1 MPDIKWI
8 KITSYIFEDE
18 KIRLIDAME
27 NGVMVIYVWLRLLV
41 QAGKINANGY
51 IYLTENIPYTEEMLA
66 TLFCKPLESIKF
78 ALKTLCDFQ
87 MIEIDSNKIIKILNW
102 EKHQNVEGMER
113 VRAQNRKRAEN
124 HREKKKQI
132 EQAAKENFEET
143 IGNNANCEEE
153 KENFENI
160 NVQEDKDERMDNIIE
175 ENNSAVELDNSEVSS
190 KDNIGHDT
198 NVTED
203 TTSNKNSRS
212 NGIVKKSCKDNNSTC
227 DDKKSTC
234 NVTVTEQNKKEI
246 KNKKKIKRESS
257 NTLYIKNKEPTYEK
271 ESEESTLSKLDNSK
285 NNAVDIAADKNRNF
299 EEGNKAIADKLNNS
313 GDINKTTGTQ
323 SVNSKALEILMHYE
337 KLTGIPGVFNPGSI
351 ALAIDMHGEKFVK
364 MAINK
369 SLELNKTDMPYING
383 ILKNWRR
390 EGYPKDDEEVKKNG
404 TRSTGKSN
412 SADKNEFTGFKPKE
426 SRKLTEEQRKRAES
440 NLI

>member
-1 MPDIKWI
+1 MVDIKWI

-27 NGVMVIYVWLRLLV
+27 NGVIVIYVWLRLLV

-51 IYLTENIPYTEEMLA
+51 IYLTENIPYTEDMLA

-160 NVQEDKDERMDNIIE
+160 NVQEEKDKKLDTIIE
-175 ENNSAVELDNSEVSS
+175 ENNSTVELDNSEVSS

-198 NVTED
+198 NDTED

-212 NGIVKKSCKDNNSTC
+212 SDIVKKSCDAKGNDNN
-227 DDKKSTC
+227 STC

-246 KNKKKIKRESS
+246 KNKKKIKRESN
-257 NTLYIKNKEPTYEK
+257 NTGNIKNKEPTYEK
-271 ESEESTLSKLDNSK
+271 KSEGSTLSKMDNFK
-285 NNAVDIAADKNRNF
+285 NNSIAIAADKNMNF
-299 EEGNKAIADKLNNS
+299 EEGNKAIADKFDNS
-313 GDINKTTGTQ
+313 SYINKTTGTQ
-323 SVNSKALEILMHYE
+323 GVNSKALEILMHYE
-337 KLTGIPGVFNPGSI
+337 KLTGIPGVFNQGSI
-351 ALAIDMHGEKFVK
+351 ALSIDMHGEKFVK

-369 SLELNKTDMPYING
+369 ALELNKTDMPYING

-412 SADKNEFTGFKPKE
+412 AADKNEFTGFKPKE
-426 SRKLTEEQRKRAES
+426 SRKLTEEQRKRAEA